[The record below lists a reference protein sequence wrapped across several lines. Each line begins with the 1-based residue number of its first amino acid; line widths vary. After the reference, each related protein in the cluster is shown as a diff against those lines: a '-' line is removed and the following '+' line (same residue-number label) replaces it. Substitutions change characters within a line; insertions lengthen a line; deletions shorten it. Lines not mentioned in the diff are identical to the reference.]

1 MTQPFFQSVMELP
14 LVSKRGDGMKKPE
27 LLVTPRHVDDIVPL
41 IEAGADAFIIGEQ
54 QFGLRL
60 AGEFSRRDVKQSIE
74 LAHKSGKKVYIAI
87 NAIFH
92 NEKIDELSDYISFLK
107 DVNADAIVFGDPAV
121 LMVAKEIAPSIPLH
135 WNTETTA
142 TNWFTCNYW
151 GRKGAKR
158 AVLAREINMD
168 AIVEMK
174 EHAKV
179 ELEVQVHGM
188 TCMFQS
194 KRSLLGNYF
203 QYQGKTMEIEHVK
216 GDQTLF
222 LHDKERENK
231 YPIFEDENGTHIMSP
246 NDICIIDELEE
257 MIDAEVDSLKI
268 DGILKSSEYI
278 IEVTKRYR
286 QAIDLC
292 VENREEY
299 EDQKEALLEQI
310 ESIQPSNRP
319 LDTGFFFKETVY

>member
-1 MTQPFFQSVMELP
+1 
-14 LVSKRGDGMKKPE
+14 MKKPE
-27 LLVTPRHVDDIVPL
+27 LLVTPTRLEDIDPL
-41 IEAGADAFIIGEQ
+41 IKAGADAFIIGEEK
-54 QFGLRL
+54 FGLRL
-60 AGEFSRRDVKQSIE
+60 AGEFSRSDVKTAIS
-74 LAHKSGKKVYIAI
+74 LAHEHGKKVYVAI

-92 NEKIDELSDYISFLK
+92 NDKVDDVSDYLSFLK
-107 DVNADAIVFGDPAV
+107 DLNVDAIVFGDPAV
-121 LMVAKEIAPSIPLH
+121 LMLAKEVAPSIPLH

-174 EHAKV
+174 EHAEV
-179 ELEVQVHGM
+179 EIEVQVHGM

-194 KRSLLGNYF
+194 KRTLLGNYY
-203 QYQGKTMEIEHVK
+203 QYQGKTMEIEKVK
-216 GDQTLF
+216 EDKTLF

-257 MIDAEVDSLKI
+257 MIDAKIDSLKI
-268 DGILKSSEYI
+268 DGILKSPEYI
-278 IEVTKRYR
+278 IEVTKLYR

-292 VENREEY
+292 VEQREQY
-299 EDQKEALLEQI
+299 EDQKDNLLAQVE
-310 ESIQPSNRP
+310 EIQPTNRP

>member
-1 MTQPFFQSVMELP
+1 M
-14 LVSKRGDGMKKPE
+14 MKKPE
-27 LLVTPRHVDDIVPL
+27 LLVTPTKLNDVEPL
-41 IEAGADAFIIGEQ
+41 LDAGADALLIGEQ
-54 QFGLRL
+54 HFGLRL
-60 AGEFSRRDVKQSIE
+60 AGEFSREEVKEAIII
-74 LAHKSGKKVYIAI
+74 AHARGKKIYVAM

-92 NEKIDELSDYISFLK
+92 NEKVEELEDYLAFLSDVK
-107 DVNADAIVFGDPAV
+107 ADAVVFGDPAV
-121 LMVAKEIAPSIPLH
+121 LMAAKQVAPSMPLH

-168 AIVEMK
+168 SVIEMK
-174 EHAKV
+174 ENAEV
-179 ELEVQVHGM
+179 EIEVQVHGM

-194 KRSLLGNYF
+194 KRALLGNYF
-203 QYQGKTMEIEHVK
+203 EYQGKEMEIEK
-216 GDQTLF
+216 KAQDQSLF

-257 MIDAEVDSLKI
+257 MIDAGIDSLKI
-268 DGILKSSEYI
+268 DGILKSSDYL
-278 IEVTKRYR
+278 IEVTQKYR
-286 QAIDLC
+286 KAIDLC
-292 VENREEY
+292 TEDRDAY
-299 EDQKEALLEQI
+299 EDQKAQLLEEI
-310 ESIQPSNRP
+310 EEIQPPNRQ